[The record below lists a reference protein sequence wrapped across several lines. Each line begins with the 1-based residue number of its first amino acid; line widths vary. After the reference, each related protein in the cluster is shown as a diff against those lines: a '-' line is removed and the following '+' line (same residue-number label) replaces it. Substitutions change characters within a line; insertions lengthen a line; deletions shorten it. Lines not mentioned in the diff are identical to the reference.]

1 MNWIV
6 NALRNHLELALFL
19 SLALGYGLG
28 SVRIGNFQLG
38 GVLGTLLAALV
49 VGQVGISV
57 PDAMKTT
64 FFLLFLF
71 AIGFRTGPEFF
82 RGLRANAL
90 PQVGLTVVLCVTA
103 LGITLAMGSVLG
115 FDAGTTAGL
124 LAGSM
129 TNSATV
135 GTATDAVRT
144 LGLAPAPAQALA
156 SNVAMAYAVTY
167 LFGLMLVIWLLP
179 RLGPRLMRVDL
190 AKACR
195 ELEDELG
202 MVTADSGVKSA
213 FHEIVVRAYELPDAL
228 AGRAVAEVEALWGEK
243 IRVVIVQ
250 IRRGGQI
257 LAATPGIS
265 LAAGDT
271 VAIAGRHEALAG
283 NASRLAAHEVSDR
296 ELLDIPS
303 VSADIV
309 MTNKA
314 LAGRTIEFIAGEV
327 AARCIFLLKIRRGG
341 QELPFARQTIVERGD
356 VLTVTGL
363 RPEIQRVA
371 DELGFVEWPTTATD
385 MLLVAGAIFIGGVL
399 GLPALHLGRLDISLS
414 VAVGALVGGLVL
426 GQLRAVN
433 PRFGRIPEASLAL
446 FESLGLAGFLALV
459 GLGTGTAVVAGL
471 RDSGAALVIAALIV
485 TVVPHVVTILV
496 GRYLVKMHPGILLG
510 LCAGA
515 GTSAP
520 ALAALQEKARSKIPT
535 LGYGMACAVGN
546 VLMAF
551 WGTVTILLLGG

>member
-1 MNWIV
+1 MNWIID
-6 NALRNHLELALFL
+6 ALRNHLELSLFL

-28 SVRIGNFQLG
+28 SVRIGSFQLG

-49 VGQVGISV
+49 VGQVGIAV

-82 RGLRANAL
+82 RGLKANAI
-90 PQVGLTVVLCVTA
+90 PQVGLTTLLCITA
-103 LGITLAMGSVLG
+103 LGITFAVSRALG
-115 FDAGTTAGL
+115 LDAGTTAGL
-124 LAGSM
+124 LAGAM

-144 LGLAPAPAQALA
+144 LGIAPDAATTLA
-156 SNVAMAYAVTY
+156 SNVAMAYAITY
-167 LFGLMLVIWLLP
+167 LIGLMLVIWLLP
-179 RLGPRLMRVDL
+179 RFGPVLMRVDL
-190 AKACR
+190 AASCR
-195 ELEDELG
+195 ELERELG
-202 MVTADSGVKSA
+202 LVTTEAGVASA
-213 FHEIVVRAYELPDAL
+213 FHEFIVRAYRLPESL
-228 AGRAVAEVEALWGEK
+228 AGKTVTEVEAVWGEQF
-243 IRVVIVQ
+243 RVVIVQ
-250 IRRGGQI
+250 IRRGAQV
-257 LAATPGIS
+257 LDATPDMRLSVGETI
-265 LAAGDT
+265 AVAGK
-271 VAIAGRHEALAG
+271 HEALAG
-283 NASRLAAHEVSDR
+283 SAGRLAAHETSDR

-309 MTNKA
+309 VTSKVM
-314 LAGRTIEFIAGEV
+314 AGRSIEYIAREV
-327 AARCIFLLKIRRGG
+327 AARCIFLLKVRRGG
-341 QELPFARQTIVERGD
+341 QELPFARNTVVERGD

-371 DELGFVEWPTTATD
+371 DQLGFVEWPTTATD

-399 GLPALHLGRLDISLS
+399 GLPALHLGPLDISLS

-520 ALAALQEKARSKIPT
+520 ALAALQEKAQSKIPT

-551 WGTVTILLLGG
+551 WGTVTVILLGG

>member
-1 MNWIV
+1 MNWIIE
-6 NALRNHLELALFL
+6 ALRNHLELALFL

-28 SVRIGNFQLG
+28 SVRIGSFQLG

-49 VGQVGISV
+49 VGQAGISV

-82 RGLRANAL
+82 RGLRANAI
-90 PQVGLTVVLCVTA
+90 PQVALTALLCTTA
-103 LGITLAMGSVLG
+103 LGVTLGVGALFN

-144 LGLAPAPAQALA
+144 LGLAGDSARTLS

-179 RLGPRLMRVDL
+179 RFGPMLMRVDL
-190 AKACR
+190 AASCR
-195 ELEDELG
+195 ELEQELG
-202 MVTADSGVKSA
+202 LVTSEAGVTSTY
-213 FHEIVVRAYELPDAL
+213 HEILVRTYRLPKSL
-228 AGRAVAEVEALWGEK
+228 AGRTVAEAEALWPEGF
-243 IRVVIVQ
+243 RVVIVRV
-250 IRRGGQI
+250 RRGTQI
-257 LAATPGIS
+257 LDATPAMR
-265 LAAGDT
+265 LQAGDA
-271 VAIAGRHEALAG
+271 VALGGRHEVLVGDA
-283 NASRLAAHEVSDR
+283 NPLAAYEIQDR

-309 MTNKA
+309 LTSKA
-314 LAGRTIEFIAGEV
+314 LAGKTMEFIAGEV
-327 AARCIFLLKIRRGG
+327 AARCIFVLKIRRGG
-341 QELPFARQTIVERGD
+341 QDLPFARHTVVERGD
-356 VLTVTGL
+356 VLSVAGL

-385 MLLVAGAIFIGGVL
+385 MLLVAGAIFIGGTL

-414 VAVGALVGGLVL
+414 VAVGALLGGLVL

-433 PRFGRIPEASLAL
+433 PRFGRIPDASLAL
-446 FESLGLAGFLALV
+446 FESLGLAAFLALV

-471 RDSGAALVIAALIV
+471 RESGAALLLAAVIV
-485 TVVPHVVTILV
+485 TVVPHVITILV

-520 ALAALQEKARSKIPT
+520 ALAALQEKAQSKIPT

-551 WGTVTILLLGG
+551 WGTVTIILLGG